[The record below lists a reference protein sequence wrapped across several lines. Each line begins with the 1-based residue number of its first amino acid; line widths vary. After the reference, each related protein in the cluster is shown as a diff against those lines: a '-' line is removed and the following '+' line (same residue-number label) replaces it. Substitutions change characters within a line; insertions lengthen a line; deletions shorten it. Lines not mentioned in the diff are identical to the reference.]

1 MAVADEGLT
10 VAVTPETGEGSSQSP
25 PIDAPAE
32 TAEIAQPAPIDPYVL
47 SADIDIDEL
56 LRRNPKLQGKVGQA
70 VQRQTAAE
78 VQRLA
83 RERQVEQESLKERAR
98 RAELRELARNNPDQ
112 LAQETLKDLRTQ
124 EVKDREQELWKK
136 FQKETGGQ
144 LEQQF
149 NDFYLQPDVKAF
161 WDSTDDATRRR
172 LDWRNYDSVG
182 QWNAVAADLLSDF
195 KAEKLAETRAKAR
208 IEAAEKSSRVEA
220 MAGEASEGVD
230 LGLGGMVSGGRT
242 FRLSEIT
249 PGHPNFMGRENWKKH
264 ASAIEYQVDHGL
276 LVRDV

>member
-10 VAVTPETGEGSSQSP
+10 VATVTPETGEGSSQTP
-25 PIDAPAE
+25 PIDGPTE
-32 TAEIAQPAPIDPYVL
+32 TAEITQPAPVDPYVL

-56 LRRNPKLQGKVGQA
+56 LRRNPKLQGKFGQA
-70 VQRQTAAE
+70 VQRGTNAE

-83 RERQVEQESLKERAR
+83 RERQAEDEAKMAQAR
-98 RAELRELARNNPDQ
+98 LIEKRELARNNPDK
-112 LAQETLKDLRTQ
+112 LAQETLRELREE
-124 EVKDREQELWKK
+124 EVKTREQDLWKK

-149 NDFYLQPDVKAF
+149 NDFYLQPDVKSL

-182 QWNAVAADLLSDF
+182 QWNAVAADILADF
-195 KAEKLAETRAKAR
+195 KAEKLAEVRAKR
-208 IEAAEKSSRVEA
+208 MIEAAEKSSRVEA

-230 LGLGGMVSGGRT
+230 LGLGGMVSGGRQ
-242 FRLSEIT
+242 FKLSEIT
-249 PGHPNFMGRENWKKH
+249 PGHPNFMGREAWKKH
-264 ASAIEYQVDHGL
+264 ASAIEYQVDNGL
-276 LVRDV
+276 LIRD